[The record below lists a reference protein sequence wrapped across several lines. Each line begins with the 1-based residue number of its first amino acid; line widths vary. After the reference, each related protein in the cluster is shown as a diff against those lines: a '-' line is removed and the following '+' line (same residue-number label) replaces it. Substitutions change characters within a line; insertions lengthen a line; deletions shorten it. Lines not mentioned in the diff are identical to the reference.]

1 MVIDKKI
8 RDEIKVMFKEGE
20 TEVRFDMRFGINTG
34 RVVAGQLGSNKRMD
48 YTVIGDA
55 VNTASRLQTIAVPNK
70 IYIGEETYK
79 LVKNKFK
86 TKKLGPKK
94 LKGKQ
99 KEIIVYEVL

>member
-1 MVIDKKI
+1 
-8 RDEIKVMFKEGE
+8 
-20 TEVRFDMRFGINTG
+20 MRFGLNTG
-34 RVVAGQLGSNKRMD
+34 RVVARQLGSPKRMD

-55 VNTASRLQTIAVPNK
+55 FNTTSSLQIIAMPNK

-79 LVKNKFK
+79 QVKNKFT